1 MQRRSPD
8 ELASTAEAAADRV
21 TQAANE
27 IGARF
32 GVLAREIVDV
42 RAQVSQTAG
51 DLLVTGQEWMGSEHD
66 GLAGLPHIARLR
78 ALRDQ
83 LAQAVAAWEPSRAT
97 PEAAMKRG
105 FSTLVRSP
113 EPLPPRSGR
122 DYDYFSDLRQL
133 LDGPNT
139 ETSGLPPA

>member
-8 ELASTAEAAADRV
+8 DLAATAEAAADRV
-21 TQAANE
+21 TRAANE
-27 IGARF
+27 IAARF
-32 GVLAREIVDV
+32 AAVAQEIFDV
-42 RAQVSQTAG
+42 RARVSQTAG
-51 DLLVTGQEWMGSEHD
+51 DVLVTGQEWMGSEHD
-66 GLAGLPHIARLR
+66 GLAGGPHTARLR

-83 LAQAVAAWEPSRAT
+83 LAQAVAAWEPSHAP
-97 PEAAMKRG
+97 PEGAITGG
-105 FSTLVRSP
+105 FSTAGRSP